1 MKHLLLCSTL
11 LLGATALHAQEAVVS
26 ELFSPR
32 RIVKTNL
39 AGYAGLA
46 VNLNY
51 EQKIGG
57 KTSIGLLG
65 GYKLPSTIKVEA
77 IGDLD
82 GERQTYTGEVEPSGP
97 FINPYFRFYPRKTF
111 HGFYLEVFLRYF
123 SYDFTLPYDYV
134 TSEGRKIQG
143 AMDGNASAFGG
154 GLGLGAQFTLAPR
167 LYMDIGVG
175 AGIASGNVHLETND
189 PDLTLDDYITIKQN
203 IEKYQDDPDVQ
214 VFLLGD
220 ILSDPTAGASTTQ
233 AWADFEGKIFAIL
246 RGGVS
251 IGYAF

>member
-1 MKHLLLCSTL
+1 MKHLLI
-11 LLGATALHAQEAVVS
+11 LGALLVGAPCLHAQEAVVA

-32 RIVKTNL
+32 RIIKTNL

-57 KTSIGLLG
+57 KTTIGLLG

-82 GERQTYTGEVEPSGP
+82 GERQRYTGEVEPSGP
-97 FINPYFRFYPRKTF
+97 FVNPYFRFYPRKAF
-111 HGFYLEVFLRYF
+111 HGFYLELFLRYF
-123 SYDFTLPYDYV
+123 SYDFTLPYDY
-134 TSEGRKIQG
+134 TTNDGRRIEG

-154 GLGLGAQFTLAPR
+154 GLGLGAQFMLAPR
-167 LYMDIGVG
+167 LYMDIHAG
-175 AGIASGNVHLETND
+175 AGVASGNVHLETND
-189 PDLTLDDYITIKQN
+189 PDLTLADYITIKQN
-203 IEKYQDDPDVQ
+203 IENYEDDADVQ
-214 VFLLGD
+214 VFMLGD
-220 ILSDPTAGASTTQ
+220 ILKDPTAGASTTQ
-233 AWADFEGKIFAIL
+233 AWGDFEGKLFPIL
-246 RGGVS
+246 RGGIS